1 MSSNGKSIGRIQSA
15 PPDEGEPH
23 LKISYNPNATEF
35 KPPAASSK
43 TAQAK
48 KELNASASDYVPH
61 PPPAPTPT
69 PIPAQNIPFI
79 PYKHSNYVYPPYATN
94 PKPPS
99 LPLKSFAFNPSVIEF
114 SPGDFMVKTD
124 KKVETNQEKEVNTEE
139 KRVEN
144 NSEFVKTEKTEPVG
158 DKAEVQAAEEI
169 TKKEPLGQNPDTENT
184 RTDENTDSIPGSTE
198 EPEVQPVSDPTQA
211 PPASSSP
218 GLLTI
223 EPAAQPRKKH
233 VYDLESI
240 KVLKFSFI
248 KDPAFLVLPSKILQI
263 KDREV
268 EETKQ
273 SKGNR
278 RNQDDRRVSKELV
291 RKVVVWRKAKTAEEQ
306 KISERAKEYQR
317 KFTAT
322 IAEQERIKKE
332 VKSTLNKLSPNNL
345 AKLTSSILD
354 TCKKSHDCLK
364 LVVSGIFE
372 KAWSEKKYTQ
382 MYSDM
387 CKTLKVQFQDYRY
400 PDTDPS
406 KLPKTNNYF
415 KYELLYMCEETFS
428 SSHQDEDLTNLPE
441 DQKAEKLKRIKDK
454 TLGNVRFIGELFNV
468 NLITTN
474 TILECVVG
482 LLDLFER
489 ENNQDK
495 LEGACLLLS
504 TGGASF
510 ERSKLL
516 ESTNKIYER
525 LEKITQMEISSKNKF
540 KIMDLKEFR
549 QAGWSNGQREGLKK
563 VEEIHADFMMEQE
576 EIKRRHGYNN

>member
-1 MSSNGKSIGRIQSA
+1 MSSIGKSIGRIQSA

-23 LKISYNPNATEF
+23 LKINYNPNATEF
-35 KPPAASSK
+35 KPPVSSSK
-43 TAQAK
+43 TAQTK
-48 KELNASASDYVPH
+48 KELNASASDYVPE
-61 PPPAPTPT
+61 PPTAAIPVKTTPYV
-69 PIPAQNIPFI
+69 
-79 PYKHSNYVYPPYATN
+79 PYKHPVYAYQSIVTI
-94 PKPPS
+94 PKPVS
-99 LPLKSFAFNPSVIEF
+99 LPLKSFAFNPSVSEF
-114 SPGDFMVKTD
+114 SPGDFVVKTEN
-124 KKVETNQEKEVNTEE
+124 KVEINQEKEVNTEE

-144 NSEFVKTEKTEPVG
+144 NSEFVKAEKTEPTENKV
-158 DKAEVQAAEEI
+158 EVQIVEES
-169 TKKEPLGQNPDTENT
+169 TKKELSTLNSDPENT
-184 RTDENTDSIPGSTE
+184 RTDENTDSILSSTV
-198 EPEVQPVSDPTQA
+198 EPEVPSVFDSTPPPPPVPTESTPQPP
-211 PPASSSP
+211 
-218 GLLTI
+218 
-223 EPAAQPRKKH
+223 KKF

-248 KDPAFLVLPSKILQI
+248 KDPAFLILPSKILQI

-278 RNQDDRRVSKELV
+278 RNQDDRRVSKEFV

-345 AKLTSSILD
+345 AKLTNSILE

-387 CKTLKVQFQDYRY
+387 CKTLKLQFQDYRY
-400 PDTDPS
+400 PDIDAS
-406 KLPKTNNYF
+406 KLPKTSNYF

-428 SSHQDEDLTNLPE
+428 SSHQDEDLTNLTE
-441 DQKAEKLKRIKDK
+441 EQKVEKLKRIKDK

-468 NLITTN
+468 NLITTK

-482 LLDLFER
+482 LLDLFEK

-516 ESTNKIYER
+516 ESTNQIYER
-525 LEKITQMEISSKNKF
+525 LEKISQMEISSKNKF

-549 QAGWSNGQREGLKK
+549 QAGWNNGQREGLKK
-563 VEEIHADFMMEQE
+563 VEEIHADFMMKQE